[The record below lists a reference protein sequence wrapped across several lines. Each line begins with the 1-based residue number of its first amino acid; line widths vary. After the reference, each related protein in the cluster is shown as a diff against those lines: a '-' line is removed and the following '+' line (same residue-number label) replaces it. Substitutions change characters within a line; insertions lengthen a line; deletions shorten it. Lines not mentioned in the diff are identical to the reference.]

1 LLDVDGRFKLGGV
14 ATEHEIDEILTR
26 VVARVS
32 KIEGVLAIVLGGS
45 RARGTA
51 DERSDIDLGI
61 YYDGKNPFSI
71 SALGAAAKELDDR
84 HSDNLVTSFGEWGP
98 AVNGGGWLEIRG
110 NHVDFLY
117 REIGAVRDAIEDCIA
132 GRLRSIYQ
140 LGHPLGFHIQIYAG
154 EVHVCRSLYDS
165 SGTVARLKSLVSIYP
180 EKLRTTAVTKHLFDA
195 EFEISIAAK
204 PAERADV
211 MYVAGCLFR
220 AAGFMTLV
228 LYALNRKFFLNEKGA
243 MAESRGLAI
252 KPARFHD
259 AVASVLGSIG
269 TTPAEM
275 SASVDL
281 FQSLVAELRQLATSE
296 GAL

>member
-1 LLDVDGRFKLGGV
+1 M
-14 ATEHEIDEILTR
+14 ATEHEIDEILSR

-32 KIEGVLAIVLGGS
+32 KIEGVRAIVLGGS

-51 DERSDIDLGI
+51 DKRSDIDLGI

-71 SALGAAAKELDDR
+71 TALGAAAKELDDR
-84 HSDNLVTSFGEWGP
+84 HSDNLVTSFGDWGL
-98 AVNGGGWLEIRG
+98 AVNGGGWLEIQG

-117 REIGAVRDAIEDCIA
+117 REIGAVRDAIEDCVA

-140 LGHPLGFHIQIYAG
+140 IGHPLGFHIQIYVG
-154 EVHVCRSLYDS
+154 EVHVCRPLYDS
-165 SGTVARLKSLVSIYP
+165 VGTVAGLKSRVSEYP
-180 EKLRTTAVTKHLFDA
+180 EKMRTAAVKKHLIDA

-243 MAESRGLAI
+243 MAESRGFAI
-252 KPARFHD
+252 KPARFHEI
-259 AVASVLGSIG
+259 VANVLGSVG
-269 TTPAEM
+269 TTPVEL
-275 SASVDL
+275 SASVVG
-281 FQSLVAELRQLATSE
+281 FQSLAAELRQLAMST
-296 GAL
+296 GVL

>member
-1 LLDVDGRFKLGGV
+1 M
-14 ATEHEIDEILTR
+14 AESSEIELILSD

-32 KIEGVLAIVLGGS
+32 KIEGVEAIVLGGS

-61 YYDGKNPFSI
+61 YYDGKHPFEI
-71 SALGAAAKELDDR
+71 AALGAAAKELDDR
-84 HSDNLVTSFGEWGP
+84 DGDNLVTSFGDWGP

-117 REIGAVRDAIEDCIA
+117 REIGAVRDAIEDCVA
-132 GRLRSIYQ
+132 GRARSIYQ

-154 EVHVCRSLYDS
+154 EIHVCRPLFDPA
-165 SGTVARLKSLVSIYP
+165 GAVARLKSIVSEYP
-180 EKLRTTAVTKHLFDA
+180 EKFRTAAASKHQFDA

-204 PAERADV
+204 PAERVDV

-220 AAGFMTLV
+220 AAGFMTIV

-243 MAESRGLAI
+243 WAESRGFKV
-252 KPARFHD
+252 KPARFHET
-259 AVASVLGSIG
+259 VASVLGNVG
-269 TTPAEM
+269 TTSAQLA
-275 SASVDL
+275 ASVAS
-281 FQSLVAELRQLATSE
+281 FQSLAAELRQLATAE
-296 GAL
+296 GAI

>member
-1 LLDVDGRFKLGGV
+1 MP
-14 ATEHEIDEILTR
+14 TEPEIEQILSQIATR
-26 VVARVS
+26 VS
-32 KIEGVLAIVLGGS
+32 EIEGVQAIVLGGS

-61 YYDGKNPFSI
+61 YYDGKHPFSTT
-71 SALGAAAKELDDR
+71 ALVAAAKELDDR
-84 HSDNLVTSFGEWGP
+84 HSGGLLTSFGEWGP
-98 AVNGGGWLEIRG
+98 AVNGGGWLEIQG

-117 REIGAVRDAIEDCIA
+117 REIGAVREAIEDCIA
-132 GRLRSIYQ
+132 GRPRSIYQ

-154 EVHVCRSLYDS
+154 EVHVCRPLFDPA
-165 SGTVARLKSLVSIYP
+165 GTVARLKSLVSEYP
-180 EKLRTTAVTKHLFDA
+180 EKFRTAAVTKHLFDA
-195 EFEISIAAK
+195 EFEIMIAAK

-243 MAESRGLAI
+243 LAESSRFAI

-259 AVASVLGSIG
+259 TIASVLGRVG
-269 TTPAEM
+269 TTPAQL
-275 SASVDL
+275 SASVAS
-281 FQSLVAELRQLATSE
+281 FQSLVAELRKLATSK
-296 GAL
+296 GVL

>member
-1 LLDVDGRFKLGGV
+1 MLDVDGRFKLGGV

-117 REIGAVRDAIEDCIA
+117 REIGAVRGAIEDCIA

-154 EVHVCRSLYDS
+154 EVHVCRALYDAA
-165 SGTVARLKSLVSIYP
+165 GTVARLKTLVSEYP

-243 MAESRGLAI
+243 FAESRGFAI

-259 AVASVLGSIG
+259 TVASVLGNVG
-269 TTPAEM
+269 TAPAEL
-275 SASVDL
+275 SASVVS
-281 FQSLVAELRQLATSE
+281 FQSLAAELRQLATSE
-296 GAL
+296 DAI

>member
-1 LLDVDGRFKLGGV
+1 MP
-14 ATEHEIDEILTR
+14 TEHEIEQILSQ

-32 KIEGVLAIVLGGS
+32 KIDGVQAIVLGGS

-61 YYDGKNPFSI
+61 YYDGKHPFSTVV
-71 SALGAAAKELDDR
+71 LGAAAKELDDR
-84 HSDNLVTSFGEWGP
+84 HSDGLVTSFGEWGP

-117 REIGAVRDAIEDCIA
+117 REVGAVREAIEDCIA
-132 GRLRSIYQ
+132 GRPRSIYQ

-154 EVHVCRSLYDS
+154 EVHVCRPLFDPT
-165 SGTVARLKSLVSIYP
+165 GTVAQLKSLVSEYP
-180 EKLRTTAVTKHLFDA
+180 EKFRTAAASKHMFDA
-195 EFEISIAAK
+195 EFEILIAAK
-204 PAERADV
+204 SAERADV

-243 MAESRGLAI
+243 LAESSRFAI

-259 AVASVLGSIG
+259 TVATVLGSVG
-269 TTPAEM
+269 ATPAQL
-275 SASVDL
+275 SASVAG
-281 FQSLVAELRQLATSE
+281 FRSLAAELRELATSQ
-296 GAL
+296 GVV